1 LPSQVDRGKFRADLL
16 DRLSFEVITLP
27 PLRARDG
34 DVPLLAEHFGRRMS
48 AELDWPNW
56 PGFSPRA
63 MADLE
68 AYPWP
73 GNVRELR
80 NVVER
85 GVYRHENPERPVD
98 EIVFNPFYSPWAPER
113 AGVVAATPTATAA
126 EPSPQPLHVVASAE
140 PPQAVSDF
148 RAAVSDYERS
158 LLQDALARNRFNQR
172 ATASAL
178 GLSYDQLR
186 HALKRHKLL
195 DAEAS

>member
-1 LPSQVDRGKFRADLL
+1 
-16 DRLSFEVITLP
+16 
-27 PLRARDG
+27 
-34 DVPLLAEHFGRRMS
+34 MS
-48 AELDWPNW
+48 AELEWPNW

-80 NVVER
+80 NVIER

-98 EIVFNPFYSPWAPER
+98 EMVFNPFYSPWAPEQSG
-113 AGVVAATPTATAA
+113 AASMPVAQVQA
-126 EPSPQPLHVVASAE
+126 EPTSAPPPLHVVTSPE
-140 PPQAVSDF
+140 PPSAVSDF

-195 DAEAS
+195 DAEAG